1 MAAESAAASTAA
13 GEPSFDVVRYDPK
26 YASYAPVELMDAVVR
41 SDESVKNLKLELE
54 ALRRSRCRGPP

>member
-1 MAAESAAASTAA
+1 M
-13 GEPSFDVVRYDPK
+13 DVVRYDPK